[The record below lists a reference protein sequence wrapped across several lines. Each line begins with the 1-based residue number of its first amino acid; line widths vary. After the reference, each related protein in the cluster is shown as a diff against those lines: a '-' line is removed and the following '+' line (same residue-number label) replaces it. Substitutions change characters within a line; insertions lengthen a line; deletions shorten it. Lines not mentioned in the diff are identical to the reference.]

1 VFSRVDRLIMVAGR
15 GRDLQPDTHQLSEL
29 IIAMQETIT
38 AEGVDL
44 IEHGDSC
51 QMMLCAF
58 PNSRQ
63 SS

>member
-1 VFSRVDRLIMVAGR
+1 MVAGR

-29 IIAMQETIT
+29 LIAMQEAIT